1 MTDRPLDELPD
12 FSAEACSTKYSL
24 ALLDIIDQQTTLIR
38 KLEKE
43 HKALGRKNQQDLEEM
58 TRLNNSL
65 STSQRQL
72 VKQKIK
78 LDRLNQQLNEILGMT
93 AHDIRNS
100 LLRIQGFSKL
110 SSDADFNASEQQE
123 ANRRIE
129 QSSNEA
135 LFLLNDILDVSK
147 IESGQL
153 QLKQEPVDLVAMLK
167 DSAIQNSVLA
177 SHKQQKILFASH
189 LERCV
194 TLVDGPRLQQVI
206 NNFLSNAIKFSPLGG
221 SIELGLSIVMQ
232 AAEIWVQDHGTGM
245 DSEHLEALRTGAK
258 VQGQQGTMG
267 EKSNGLG
274 LAISKRVVVAHGGV
288 FKIESELGVGS
299 RFIVRLPLDPQS
311 LDIVTRQDYHL
322 DQVQRLEIEAPQK
335 LDGVVPQNRTLAQAL
350 EPSAEVQEARTLGKV
365 LIVDDQFLNLSLLKM
380 TLKKWVSSIEA
391 FTNPLEALEKVF
403 DGDLVISDQE
413 MPQMK
418 GADFLIELRRRGFLK
433 TTVLL
438 TAHELSQEQ
447 IELLKGQGIDFVLT
461 KPFRRDDFLRLF
473 PNLS

>member
-1 MTDRPLDELPD
+1 MTEPAPDALPD
-12 FSAEACSTKYSL
+12 FSEELCSTKYSM

-38 KLEKE
+38 KLEKA
-43 HKALGRKNQQDLEEM
+43 HKALGRKNQEDLEEM

-110 SSDADFNASEQQE
+110 SNEANFDVSQQQE
-123 ANRRIE
+123 ANLRIE

-153 QLKQEPVDLVAMLK
+153 QLNPEPVDLVAVAK
-167 DSAIQNSVLA
+167 YCAVQNSVLA
-177 SHKQQKILFASH
+177 SKKQQKILFVSP

-194 TLVDGPRLQQVI
+194 TLVDGPRIQQVI
-206 NNFLSNAIKFSPLGG
+206 NNFLSNAIKFSPMGA

-232 AAEIWVQDHGTGM
+232 AAEMWVQDHGTGM

-258 VQGQQGTMG
+258 VQGRQGTSG

-274 LAISKRVVVAHGGV
+274 LAISKRVVMAHGGV
-288 FKIESELGVGS
+288 LKIESELGVGS

-311 LDIVTRQDYHL
+311 LDIVTRQD
-322 DQVQRLEIEAPQK
+322 DAFVKIQRIEIE
-335 LDGVVPQNRTLAQAL
+335 VPQEPDSVIPQNEALAQA
-350 EPSAEVQEARTLGKV
+350 SAPAAMVRETRTLGKV

-418 GADFLIELRRRGFLK
+418 GADFLMELRRRGFSK

-438 TAHELSQEQ
+438 TAHEFTHMQ
-447 IELLKGQGIDFVLT
+447 IELLKGQGIDFVMT

-473 PNLS
+473 PSLS